1 MLKVYKKVKR
11 VVLKKELLG
20 KNLYMIVRQVNHMLH
35 VVVFTKGFLQKVA
48 EKVQFSIS
56 AYHSPPGVWEGDY
69 RPERGLY

>member
-1 MLKVYKKVKR
+1 MLKVDKKVER
-11 VVLKKELLG
+11 VVLKKELL
-20 KNLYMIVRQVNHMLH
+20 KKFYMIVRQVNHMLH

-48 EKVQFSIS
+48 DKVQFFFS